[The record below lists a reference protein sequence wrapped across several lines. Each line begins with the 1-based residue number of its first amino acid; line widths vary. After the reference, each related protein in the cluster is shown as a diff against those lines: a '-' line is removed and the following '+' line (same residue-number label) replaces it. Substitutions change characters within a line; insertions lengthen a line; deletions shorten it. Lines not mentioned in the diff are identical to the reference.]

1 MERLWMEYQSM
12 THFDWELLEQQYDRD
27 FILGLDLLKRIDLEQ
42 FVTDLYINDKKTFER
57 LRSTIN
63 RQTNENK
70 YR

>member
-1 MERLWMEYQSM
+1 MEYQSM
-12 THFDWELLEQQYDRD
+12 THFDWELSEQQYDRD

-42 FVTDLYINDKKTFER
+42 FVTDLYVNDKKTFER

>member
-1 MERLWMEYQSM
+1 M

>member
-1 MERLWMEYQSM
+1 M
-12 THFDWELLEQQYDRD
+12 THFDWELSEQQYDRD

-42 FVTDLYINDKKTFER
+42 FVTDLYVNDKKTFER

-63 RQTNENK
+63 RQINEKK

>member
-1 MERLWMEYQSM
+1 M
-12 THFDWELLEQQYDRD
+12 THFDWELSEQQYDRD

-42 FVTDLYINDKKTFER
+42 FVTDLYVNDKKTFER

>member
-1 MERLWMEYQSM
+1 MEYQSM

>member
-12 THFDWELLEQQYDRD
+12 THFDWELSEQQYDRD

-42 FVTDLYINDKKTFER
+42 FVTDLYVNDKKTFER

>member
-42 FVTDLYINDKKTFER
+42 FVTDLYVNDKKTFER

-63 RQTNENK
+63 RQINEKK